1 VARFAT
7 PAPKTGSRRRSAAEP
22 SRRPTREAILFEASR
37 FFAEKGYRGTSTRDI
52 AAAVGIRQPSM
63 FFHFESKAAIL
74 CELLRGNLDLPPQV
88 ADELS
93 RKRGPAAP
101 RLYRFLH
108 WDLLGIYRS
117 PYNLAGVYTEDLMHD
132 PEFEEWWDKMH
143 RIFSSTERMV
153 AQGVASGEFVDVDPA
168 LAQTIISGA
177 THGQIRAQAGQ
188 PVDDAED
195 RAHTSAAFIL
205 RALLRDPAQLAAVR
219 EAAAELRIAAQ

>member
-1 VARFAT
+1 VARSAT
-7 PAPKTGSRRRSAAEP
+7 PASKARSRPRSAAKP

-74 CELLRGNLDLPPQV
+74 CELLRGNLDAPPQV

-93 RKRGPAAP
+93 RKHGPAAP

-108 WDLLGIYRS
+108 WDLVGIYRS

-132 PEFEEWWDKMH
+132 AEFEEWWDKMH
-143 RIFSSTERMV
+143 KIFSATERMV
-153 AQGVASGEFVDVDPA
+153 AQGVGSGEFVEIDPT

-188 PVDDAED
+188 PVDDADEK
-195 RAHTSAAFIL
+195 AHASAAFIL
-205 RALLRDPAQLAAVR
+205 RGLLRDPRRLSVVRKAAG
-219 EAAAELRIAAQ
+219 ELSIDAA